1 MVFKFYFLKKNIFTP
16 FQRKSHTKIYL
27 FIYGQAFHMKKK
39 KTNKQTYA
47 CMILIMFILAF
58 LQKKNKIFVM
68 HILEF
73 YSKFIKLIEIVPQ

>member
-1 MVFKFYFLKKNIFTP
+1 MVFKFYFLKKNIFIP

-39 KTNKQTYA
+39 KKQKYA

-68 HILEF
+68 YILEF
-73 YSKFIKLIEIVPQ
+73 YSKFIKFIEIVPH